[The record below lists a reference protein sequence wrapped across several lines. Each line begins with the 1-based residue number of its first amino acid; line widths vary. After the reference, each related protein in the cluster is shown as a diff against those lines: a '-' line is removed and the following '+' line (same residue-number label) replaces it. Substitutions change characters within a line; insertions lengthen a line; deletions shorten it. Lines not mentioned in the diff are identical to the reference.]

1 MYFTKKLS
9 YRYANYLSL
18 AERNMTILNTKKI
31 FFIRATNVLS
41 NVTREEDQGRSLCVQ
56 LVSALSDQRILLHI
70 LQNKTFW
77 RKREGGAGGS
87 PPPPPLCRRHCTCYH
102 CFFCPLM
109 AKKCVCYQF
118 VPFAVCVRVR
128 TCSTFCANF
137 G

>member
-56 LVSALSDQRILLHI
+56 LVSALSDQRIYFTYAL
-70 LQNKTFW
+70 
-77 RKREGGAGGS
+77 R
-87 PPPPPLCRRHCTCYH
+87 
-102 CFFCPLM
+102 
-109 AKKCVCYQF
+109 
-118 VPFAVCVRVR
+118 
-128 TCSTFCANF
+128 
-137 G
+137 